1 MSDHKKVAN
10 LNLLIDTKKT
20 AVSEE

>member
-1 MSDHKKVAN
+1 MNDHKKVAN

-20 AVSEE
+20 PVTQQ